1 MANSHNVQPTEY
13 KRTRNQKIIFKKKR
27 QAHCAQISPSLV
39 DFIAPCIQKGVRV
52 QWEIWVQATSTG
64 VTDDAT
70 LCKTKFTYLSNIF

>member
-1 MANSHNVQPTEY
+1 LPLKKQKSIDRIMKLLNIPTSFPWLLLKRMANSHNVQPTEY

-52 QWEIWVQATSTG
+52 
-64 VTDDAT
+64 
-70 LCKTKFTYLSNIF
+70 